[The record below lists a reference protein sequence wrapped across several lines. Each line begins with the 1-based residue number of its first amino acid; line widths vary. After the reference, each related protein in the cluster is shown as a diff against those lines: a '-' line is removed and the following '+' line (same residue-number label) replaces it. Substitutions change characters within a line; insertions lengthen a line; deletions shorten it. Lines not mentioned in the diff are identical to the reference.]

1 MPVTHNGA
9 TYRVADTHAHIYP
22 GKIAEKA
29 SASIA
34 EFYDVPMRHIG
45 TPHKLSER
53 GKAAGIDRFVVSSV
67 ATKVTQVHSI
77 NEFIA
82 EKCRKYPE
90 FIGLAAWHPELTDLE
105 HELDEIQRKGL
116 RGIKLHPDFQQ
127 FYLDDGKM
135 LPLYRAAQERN
146 LPILFHMGD
155 YRTDFSSAERLMNVL
170 DKLPDFTCIAAHLGG
185 YTEWETA
192 RAQLSGTNVYVD
204 TSSSLASLTREQALQ
219 SINHFGV
226 NRTLFGSDFPMW
238 DPKEELE
245 GFFSLG
251 LTEEENRAILF
262 ENFTRL
268 FGDLEPQD
276 G

>member
-1 MPVTHNGA
+1 MPVTHHGV
-9 TYRVADTHAHIYP
+9 TYRVADVHAHIYP
-22 GKIAEKA
+22 AKIAEKA
-29 SASIA
+29 SESIA

-45 TPHKLSER
+45 TPHTLVER
-53 GKAAGIDRFVVSSV
+53 GTLAGIDRFVVSSV

-82 EKCRKYPE
+82 EKCRKYPQ

-105 HELDEIQRKGL
+105 RELDDIERKGL

-127 FYLDDGKM
+127 FYLDDAKM
-135 LPLYRAAQERN
+135 LPLYRAANERK

-155 YRTDFSSAERLMNVL
+155 YRTDFSSANRLMNVL

-192 RAQLSGTNVYVD
+192 RAELSGTNVYVD
-204 TSSSLASLTREQALQ
+204 TSSSLATLTREQALQ
-219 SINHFGV
+219 SISHFGV
-226 NRTLFGSDFPMW
+226 NRTLFGTDFPMW
-238 DPKEELE
+238 EPKEELE
-245 GFFSLG
+245 LFFALG
-251 LTEEENRAILF
+251 LSEEENRLILYD
-262 ENFTRL
+262 NFAHL
-268 FGDLEPQD
+268 FGACD